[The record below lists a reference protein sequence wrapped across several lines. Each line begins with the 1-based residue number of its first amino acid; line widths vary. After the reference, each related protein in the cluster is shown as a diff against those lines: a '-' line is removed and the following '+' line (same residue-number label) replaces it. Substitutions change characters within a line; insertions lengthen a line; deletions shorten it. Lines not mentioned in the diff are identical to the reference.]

1 MYYTIHYFLGDTIM
15 ADKKIVFSG
24 IQPTGRIT
32 IGNYLGALINW
43 PAMQDKYDCIYSV
56 VDMHSITVSQNPAE
70 LRRNTIDLVALY
82 LACGLDADKSTVF
95 LQSHVP
101 AHAELCWALDCY
113 SYIGELS
120 RMTQF
125 KDKSAK
131 HSDNLN
137 MGLMNYPVLMAA
149 DILLYQTDL
158 VPVGKD
164 QMQHLELA
172 RDIAERFNN
181 RYSPTFVVPEGYIS
195 KTGAKINSLADGVS
209 KMSKSDP
216 NENSYIAMTD
226 DEATIRRKV
235 KRAVT
240 DSEGTILY
248 DPANKPAVSNL
259 LTIYSMF
266 SGTDI
271 DSAVASFGGL
281 GYAELKSAVA
291 DAVVAGL
298 APIQSEQKRI
308 LADKAYIEHTLKTG
322 AERANYMANKTLSK
336 VYKKIGFVP
345 KFR

>member
-1 MYYTIHYFLGDTIM
+1 M

-43 PAMQDKYDCIYSV
+43 PAMQEEYDCIYSV

-70 LRRNTIDLVALY
+70 LRKNTIDLVALY
-82 LACGLDADKSTVF
+82 LACGLDPDKSTVF

-131 HSDNLN
+131 HADNLN

-195 KTGAKINSLADGVS
+195 KTGAKISSLADGVS

-226 DEATIRRKV
+226 DEATIRRKF

-240 DSEGTILY
+240 DSDGTIAY
-248 DPANKPAVSNL
+248 DVANKPAVSNL
-259 LTIYSMF
+259 LTIYSLF
-266 SGTDI
+266 SGVSVED
-271 DSAVASFGGL
+271 AVASFSGL
-281 GYAELKSAVA
+281 GYAELKTAVA

-298 APIQSEQKRI
+298 MPIQAEQKRI
-308 LADKAYIEHTLKTG
+308 LADKAYIEHVLKTG
-322 AERANYMANKTLSK
+322 AERASYMANKTVAK